1 MLIIKPTWLAH
12 AEEKRRFE
20 VYTCHVSADGNRL
33 ATGGLD
39 GTVRIWSTEAILKA
53 GDDSYKGPRQLCSMS
68 THTGAVLAVRWAGTN
83 RYLASG
89 SDDKIVL
96 IYERDLNAA
105 PSRPQFGS
113 SEPSHTETWRTYRR
127 LAGHDND
134 VQDVGWSADS
144 SILVSVGLDSKVVI
158 WSGSTFERLKRL
170 DVHQSHVKGLTFDP
184 ANKYFATA
192 SDDRSIKVFRFTPP
206 AANTSMHDVGANF
219 VTETTITKPFTKSPI
234 TTYFRRCSW
243 SPDGAHIAAANATNG
258 PVSSVAIINRGTWD
272 SDINL
277 IGHEG
282 PVEVCS
288 FAPRMFSREQWP
300 PQNGIM
306 PGQVPHLTTVIAC
319 AGQDKSLSLWNTSS
333 PRPLLIA
340 QNLATKTISDLAWSP
355 DGKSLFATSL
365 DGNVVAIVFQEGDLG
380 FVVGLE
386 ENERLLQKFGTAR
399 KGVGIPESV
408 DFLRLEE
415 KGKQEER
422 REVEG
427 RMGALM
433 MDGGGASNGDT
444 IMSDTVQNGAGAQWQ
459 MQIHGQ
465 DSTPQAPAAATAATA
480 TTTTTTEP
488 KPEPKP
494 EKRHVQK
501 ITITKDGRKRVT
513 PMLVSSAT
521 TSNLPNAQLLAKHI
535 NATGPGFG
543 PQSTLDLSRPYDGLP
558 KGGLAAVLLGNKR
571 RNPTLEEVAENEDA
585 ILSPPKR
592 KGIAVNIS
600 ATPADEGVDVLRPA
614 IVNPALTVSQVR
626 LALPKLRTSIVR
638 AMDSLGNP
646 APLPENSNGVSNT
659 TDSTSQTGEF
669 VFEARNHIKYPHPNE
684 PTRLTVTHQG
694 KAVWVDYLPKPV
706 MLITANS
713 NFYAAACE
721 DGSLHIFTA
730 AGRRLLS
737 PLILD
742 ATPCFLESRG
752 WWLMAITCVGVC
764 HVWNLQTMRSKYGA
778 GGVSLAPIFD
788 VASVLSDADRPTAK
802 GESITEASVNGNGNV
817 IVCLTSGD
825 GFVYASDLC
834 VWQRISE
841 AWWAT
846 GSQFWDTS
854 GGTAMATGAGLSSG
868 IIPFVER
875 RTTAEVLMHG
885 RGRFLQGIIKRLL
898 TREGWEGFES
908 TVSVAHLENRI
919 AAAKSLQAK
928 DDFKT
933 YLTMYARRIA
943 MEGAKHK
950 VEELCKELMT
960 EVNESM
966 MMIDDNADT
975 KAETKTEDTMI
986 CGWDKT
992 ELLKSCLLIFG
1003 KFRELQRI
1011 TIPYARAVGM
1021 LVENTAEDL

>member
-20 VYTCHVSADGNRL
+20 VYTCHVSADGKRL

-53 GDDSYKGPRQLCSMS
+53 GDESYKGPRQLCSMT
-68 THTGAVLAVRWAGTN
+68 THTGAVLAVRWSGTN

-96 IYERDLNAA
+96 IYERDVNAA

-113 SEPSHTETWRTYRR
+113 SEPGHTETWRTYRR

-134 VQDVGWSADS
+134 VQDIGWSADS

-206 AANTSMHDVGANF
+206 APNTSMHDV
-219 VTETTITKPFTKSPI
+219 
-234 TTYFRRCSW
+234 
-243 SPDGAHIAAANATNG
+243 DGAHIAAANATNG
-258 PVSSVAIINRGTWD
+258 PVPSVAIINRGTWD

-288 FAPRMFSREQWP
+288 FAPRMFSREPWP
-300 PQNGIM
+300 PPAGIM
-306 PGQVPHLTTVIAC
+306 PGQMPHLTTVIAC

-333 PRPLLIA
+333 PRPLVIA

-365 DGNVVAIVFQEGDLG
+365 DGNVVAIVFEDGDLG
-380 FVVGLE
+380 YVVGLE

-433 MDGGGASNGDT
+433 GDGDGAANGDT
-444 IMSDTVQNGAGAQWQ
+444 IMSGTTQNGVGNQWQ
-459 MQIHGQ
+459 MEIHGQ
-465 DSTPQAPAAATAATA
+465 DAQPQAAAPP
-480 TTTTTTEP
+480 EV
-488 KPEPKP
+488 KQEPKP
-494 EKRHVQK
+494 EKRPVQK

-513 PMLVSSAT
+513 PMLVSSNSST
-521 TSNLPNAQLLAKHI
+521 TMSNLPNAQLLARQV
-535 NATGPGFG
+535 ATGPGLGIG

-558 KGGLAAVLLGNKR
+558 KGGLPAVLLGNKR
-571 RNPTLEEVAENEDA
+571 RNPTLEEAAENEEGV
-585 ILSPPKR
+585 LSPPKR
-592 KGIAVNIS
+592 KGAAVNIS
-600 ATPADEGVDVLRPA
+600 GAAADEGGLDVLRPA
-614 IVNPALTVSQVR
+614 IVNPALTISQVR
-626 LALPKLRTSIVR
+626 LALPRLRVSIVR
-638 AMDSLGNP
+638 ALDDNGNP
-646 APLPENSNGVSNT
+646 APVPDNSSVGAQTSS
-659 TDSTSQTGEF
+659 DASTPQAEF

-684 PTRLTVTHQG
+684 PTKLTVTHQG
-694 KAVWVDYLPKPV
+694 NNVWVDYLPKPV
-706 MLITANS
+706 LLITANS

-721 DGSLHIFTA
+721 DGSIHIFTA

-737 PLILD
+737 PMILD
-742 ATPCFLESRG
+742 AASCFLESRG
-752 WWLMAITCVGVC
+752 WWLMAITCIGVC
-764 HVWNLQTMRSKYGA
+764 HVWNLQTMKSKYGA

-788 VASVLSDADRPTAK
+788 VATALSDADKPIAK
-802 GESITEASVNGNGNV
+802 GESVTEASVNGNGNV

-825 GFVYASDLC
+825 GFVYSSDLC
-834 VWQRISE
+834 AWQRISE

-846 GSQFWDTS
+846 SSQFWDTS
-854 GGTAMATGAGLSSG
+854 GGTSMTTGAGLSSG

-908 TVSVAHLENRI
+908 TVSVSHLENRI
-919 AAAKSLQAK
+919 AAAKGLGAK
-928 DDFKT
+928 DDYKT

-950 VEELCKELMT
+950 VEELCKEFMS

-966 MMIDDNADT
+966 MMINENADA
-975 KAETKTEDTMI
+975 KAETKVEDTMV

-1021 LVENTAEDL
+1021 LVENGSEDL

>member
-20 VYTCHVSADGNRL
+20 VYTCHVSADGKRL

-39 GTVRIWSTEAILKA
+39 GTVRIWSTEAILNA
-53 GDDSYKGPRQLCSMS
+53 GDENFKGPRQLCSMT
-68 THTGAVLAVRWAGTN
+68 THTGAVLAVRWSGTN

-113 SEPSHTETWRTYRR
+113 SEPGHTETWRTYRR

-134 VQDVGWSADS
+134 VQDIGWSADS

-206 AANTSMHDVGANF
+206 APNTSMHDVGANF
-219 VTETTITKPFTKSPI
+219 VTETTITKPFQKSPI

-258 PVSSVAIINRGTWD
+258 PVPSVAIINRGTWD

-288 FAPRMFSREQWP
+288 FAPRMFSREPWP
-300 PQNGIM
+300 PPAGIM
-306 PGQVPHLTTVIAC
+306 PGQMPHLTTVIAC

-333 PRPLLIA
+333 PRPLVIA

-365 DGNVVAIVFQEGDLG
+365 DGNVVAIVFEDGDLG
-380 FVVGLE
+380 YAVGLE

-408 DFLRLEE
+408 EFLRLEE
-415 KGKQEER
+415 LSKQEER

-433 MDGGGASNGDT
+433 GDGGAPTNGDT
-444 IMSDTVQNGAGAQWQ
+444 AMSGTAQNGIGNQWQ
-459 MQIHGQ
+459 MEIHGQ
-465 DSTPQAPAAATAATA
+465 DAQPQAAPPP
-480 TTTTTTEP
+480 EV
-488 KPEPKP
+488 KQEPKP
-494 EKRHVQK
+494 EKRPVQK
-501 ITITKDGRKRVT
+501 ITITKDGRKRVA
-513 PMLVSSAT
+513 PMLVSSNSST
-521 TSNLPNAQLLAKHI
+521 TMSNLPNAQLLARQI
-535 NATGPGFG
+535 ATGPGIGIG

-558 KGGLAAVLLGNKR
+558 KGGLPAVLLGNKR
-571 RNPTLEEVAENEDA
+571 RNPTLEEAAENEDGV
-585 ILSPPKR
+585 LSPPKR
-592 KGIAVNIS
+592 KVVAVHVS
-600 ATPADEGVDVLRPA
+600 AGAADENGVDVLRPA
-614 IVNPALTVSQVR
+614 IVNPAHTVSQVR
-626 LALPKLRTSIVR
+626 MALPRLRMAVLR
-638 AMDSLGNP
+638 ALDDSGNP
-646 APLPENSNGVSNT
+646 APLPDNSSNGAQASS
-659 TDSTSQTGEF
+659 DTSPPQAEF

-684 PTRLTVTHQG
+684 PTRLTVTHAG
-694 KAVWVDYLPKPV
+694 KTIWVDYLPKPV
-706 MLITANS
+706 LLITANT

-721 DGSLHIFTA
+721 DASVHIFTP

-737 PLILD
+737 PMILD
-742 ATPCFLESRG
+742 AAPCFLESRG
-752 WWLMAITCVGVC
+752 YWLMAITSTGLC
-764 HVWNLQTMRSKYGA
+764 HVWNLQTMKAKYGA

-788 VASVLSDADRPTAK
+788 IATVLSDADKPIAK
-802 GESITEASVNGNGNV
+802 AESVTEASVNGNGNV

-825 GFVYASDLC
+825 GFVYSSDMC

-846 GSQFWDTS
+846 SSQFWDTS
-854 GGTAMATGAGLSSG
+854 GGTPMTTSAGLSSG

-898 TREGWEGFES
+898 NREGWEGFES
-908 TVSVAHLENRI
+908 TVSISHLENRI
-919 AAAKSLQAK
+919 AAAKGLRAQ

-943 MEGAKHK
+943 MEG
-950 VEELCKELMT
+950 
-960 EVNESM
+960 
-966 MMIDDNADT
+966 
-975 KAETKTEDTMI
+975 
-986 CGWDKT
+986 
-992 ELLKSCLLIFG
+992 

-1011 TIPYARAVGM
+1011 TTPYARSVGM
-1021 LVENTAEDL
+1021 LVENGTEDL

>member
-1 MLIIKPTWLAH
+1 
-12 AEEKRRFE
+12 
-20 VYTCHVSADGNRL
+20 
-33 ATGGLD
+33 
-39 GTVRIWSTEAILKA
+39 
-53 GDDSYKGPRQLCSMS
+53 
-68 THTGAVLAVRWAGTN
+68 
-83 RYLASG
+83 
-89 SDDKIVL
+89 
-96 IYERDLNAA
+96 
-105 PSRPQFGS
+105 
-113 SEPSHTETWRTYRR
+113 
-127 LAGHDND
+127 
-134 VQDVGWSADS
+134 
-144 SILVSVGLDSKVVI
+144 
-158 WSGSTFERLKRL
+158 
-170 DVHQSHVKGLTFDP
+170 
-184 ANKYFATA
+184 
-192 SDDRSIKVFRFTPP
+192 
-206 AANTSMHDVGANF
+206 
-219 VTETTITKPFTKSPI
+219 
-234 TTYFRRCSW
+234 
-243 SPDGAHIAAANATNG
+243 
-258 PVSSVAIINRGTWD
+258 
-272 SDINL
+272 
-277 IGHEG
+277 
-282 PVEVCS
+282 
-288 FAPRMFSREQWP
+288 
-300 PQNGIM
+300 M
-306 PGQVPHLTTVIAC
+306 PGQAPHLTTVIAC

-333 PRPLLIA
+333 PRPLVIA

-365 DGNVVAIVFQEGDLG
+365 DGNVVAIIFEDGDLG
-380 FVVGLE
+380 YVVGLE

-433 MDGGGASNGDT
+433 MDGGGGANGDT
-444 IMSDTVQNGAGAQWQ
+444 IMSGTPQNGIGSQWQ
-459 MQIHGQ
+459 MQVHGQ
-465 DSTPQAPAAATAATA
+465 DATPQPPPQAAPV
-480 TTTTTTEP
+480 EV

-494 EKRHVQK
+494 EKKPVQK
-501 ITITKDGRKRVT
+501 ITITKDGRKRVA
-513 PMLVSSAT
+513 PMLVSSNSSSTA
-521 TSNLPNAQLLAKHI
+521 SNLPNAQLLAKQV
-535 NATGPGFG
+535 NAAGVVGQGVG

-571 RNPTLEEVAENEDA
+571 RNPTLEEAAEHEEGV
-585 ILSPPKR
+585 LSPPKR
-592 KGIAVNIS
+592 K
-600 ATPADEGVDVLRPA
+600 ATATNVAATAADENGADVLRPA
-614 IVNPALTVSQVR
+614 LVNPALSVSQIR
-626 LALPKLRTSIVR
+626 LALPRLRVSIIR
-638 AMDSLGNP
+638 AMDSQGNA
-646 APLPENSNGVSNT
+646 APLPDSSNGTST
-659 TDSTSQTGEF
+659 STDSASQAGEF
-669 VFEARNHIKYPHPNE
+669 VFEARNHIKAYPHPSE
-684 PTRLTVTHQG
+684 PTRLTVNHQG
-694 KAVWVDYLPKPV
+694 KTIWTDYLPKPV
-706 MLITANS
+706 ILITANS

-721 DGSLHIFTA
+721 DGSLHIFTP

-742 ATPCFLESRG
+742 ATPSFLESRG
-752 WWLMAITCVGVC
+752 WWLMAITCVGAC
-764 HVWNLQTMRSKYGA
+764 HVWNLQTMKSKYGA

-788 VASVLSDADRPTAK
+788 VASVLSDENKPTAK

-817 IVCLTSGD
+817 IICLTSGD
-825 GFVYASDLC
+825 GFVYSSDLC
-834 VWQRISE
+834 VWQKISE

-854 GGTAMATGAGLSSG
+854 GGTAMTTGAGLSSG

-875 RTTAEVLMHG
+875 RTTSEVLMHG

-898 TREGWEGFES
+898 SREGWEGFES

-943 MEGAKHK
+943 MEGAKYK

-966 MMIDDNADT
+966 MMIDDSAGS
-975 KAETKTEDTMI
+975 KAESKVEDTMI

-1021 LVENTAEDL
+1021 LVENPSEDL

>member
-20 VYTCHVSADGNRL
+20 VYTCHVSADGKRL

-53 GDDSYKGPRQLCSMS
+53 GDQTYQGPRQLCSMN
-68 THTGAVLAVRWAGTN
+68 THTGAVLAVRWSGTN

-96 IYERDLNAA
+96 IYERDPNAA

-113 SEPSHTETWRTYRR
+113 SEPGHTETWRTYRR

-300 PQNGIM
+300 PQNGIV
-306 PGQVPHLTTVIAC
+306 PGQMPHLTTVIAC

-333 PRPLLIA
+333 PRPLVIA

-355 DGKSLFATSL
+355 DGRSLFATSL
-365 DGNVVAIVFQEGDLG
+365 DGNVVAIIFEEGDLG
-380 FVVGLE
+380 YVVGLE

-408 DFLRLEE
+408 DFLLLEE

-433 MDGGGASNGDT
+433 MDGGGNTNGDT
-444 IMSDTVQNGAGAQWQ
+444 IMSGTAQNGVGAQWQ

-465 DSTPQAPAAATAATA
+465 DSNSQPAVPD
-480 TTTTTTEP
+480 P
-488 KPEPKP
+488 KPTVEPKP
-494 EKRHVQK
+494 EKRAVQK

-513 PMLVSSAT
+513 PVLVSSAT
-521 TSNLPNAQLLAKHI
+521 TSNLPNAQLLAKQI
-535 NATGPGFG
+535 TTGPGAGFG

-571 RNPTLEEVAENEDA
+571 RNPTLEEAAENEDGVS
-585 ILSPPKR
+585 SPPKR
-592 KGIAVNIS
+592 KVTAVNVS
-600 ATPADEGVDVLRPA
+600 ATAAAESTEVLRPP
-614 IVNPALTVSQVR
+614 IINPALSASQVR
-626 LALPKLRTSIVR
+626 LAVPKIRNIVVR
-638 AMDSLGNP
+638 ALDSQGNP
-646 APLPENSNGVSNT
+646 APLPDNVNGPSGAE
-659 TDSTSQTGEF
+659 SQTGEF
-669 VFEARNHIKYPHPNE
+669 VFEAKNNIKYPHPNE
-684 PTRLTVTHQG
+684 PTKLSVAHQG
-694 KAVWVDYLPKPV
+694 KTVWVDYLPKPV
-706 MLITANS
+706 ILITATT

-721 DGSLHIFTA
+721 DGTIHVFTP

-737 PLILD
+737 PLVLD
-742 ATPCFLESRG
+742 ATSCFLESRG
-752 WWLMAITCVGVC
+752 WWLMAITCVGAC
-764 HVWNLQTMRSKYGA
+764 HVWNLQTMKSKYGG

-788 VASVLSDADRPTAK
+788 LASILSDADKPVSKA
-802 GESITEASVNGNGNV
+802 ESITEASVNGNGNV
-817 IVCLTSGD
+817 IICLTSGD
-825 GFVYASDLC
+825 GFVYSSDLC
-834 VWQRISE
+834 VWQKISE

-885 RGRFLQGIIKRLL
+885 RGRFLQGIIKRLS

-960 EVNESM
+960 DVNESM
-966 MMIDDNADT
+966 MMIDDSADP
-975 KAETKTEDTMI
+975 KGESKVEDTMI

-1021 LVENTAEDL
+1021 LIENNAEDL